1 MRLAKVEKLPI
12 HQQIE
17 TVGYVGYD
25 EDRLEA
31 VNARMAGWIR
41 TLAIKSEGQQVSK
54 GA

>member
-41 TLAIKSEGQQVSK
+41 TLAIKSEGSR
-54 GA
+54 